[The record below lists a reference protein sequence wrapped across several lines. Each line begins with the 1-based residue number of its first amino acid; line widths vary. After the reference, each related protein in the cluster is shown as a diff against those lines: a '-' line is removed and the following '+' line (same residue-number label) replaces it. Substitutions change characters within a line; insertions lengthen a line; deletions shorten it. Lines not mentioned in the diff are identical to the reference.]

1 MLMARKEVRT
11 LDREMVRSQRKE
23 LEELRCTVEIQNKN
37 EEELRRQVG
46 SLKVDKEKLLIEI
59 SGLN

>member
-37 EEELRRQVG
+37 EEELRRQEE
-46 SLKVDKEKLLIEI
+46 KEKQEQE
-59 SGLN
+59 